1 MKKSCFPFLSYN
13 NQKADQKVLFF
24 IIFAVMRLC
33 VLCICKFLDLIYS
46 IMAGCTVLILPGT
59 IIGQDRNLS
68 SLSLSGL

>member
-1 MKKSCFPFLSYN
+1 MKKKFFPFLSYN

-33 VLCICKFLDLIYS
+33 MLCTCKFLDLIYS

-68 SLSLSGL
+68 RL